1 MAHMRRASSLRN
13 VVAKRNSINAP
24 VNLNCLV
31 RVYLLDGSSK
41 VLQMFSHSTAKE
53 VLIALKF
60 NLDLSDISTF
70 ALFRVVGNN
79 VRRVELNE
87 VITDVMKDPTNSGQ
101 EVRLLFRS
109 WISFKYGAFDH
120 EVFQHG
126 IRNKQPNTAMWLAF
140 MEAVFMCMTGKFYL
154 TEDEAVM
161 LGCLKMQAESG
172 DFNPAHHDLRVMKN
186 RVSSRFPEPARSR
199 MKSLLQ
205 QAATNPAAAVNAEE
219 LAVRVQALYARIAGK
234 SKVEAQINYLES
246 LRTWCPFYGSTLY
259 EVQCQYD
266 DNPLDPNSSPPVIGM
281 NAWVGPLAIF
291 LLTPTEPPVIMR
303 HPYRRIIK
311 WVTLPDKH
319 IFTYWVIKPHVTLAD
334 LEEFQEQQRA
344 KLRGTRGRGHSGDG
358 DSDGGSDADGDGD
371 DEGGQLGEL
380 DAQQF
385 CDCVYL
391 VTSQVKELDY
401 LVKSYVEASTGT
413 PPVLPGATDDLLP
426 MKVAAFG
433 RSSRAKTA
441 ASSNDDDDDHRG
453 GNSDEEGGVHD
464 DSSSDGDSSDGGN
477 GGGRRAK
484 KAAKTKKA
492 AGGTVAPPIPTAET
506 AQKPRVGRLS
516 LFFSSLGGDGLGQ
529 TGSGI
534 GGSGGDGG
542 GEEHFGDD
550 TAAVTNSWF
559 RNMYKA
565 DAPTKKGGG
574 GTHATGSGG
583 GQHRRGSAVLA
594 DDAKPDEISVH
605 NIPMGVKY
613 AASMSELKRMAEES
627 QFSDE
632 EDEEGEDDD
641 DDDDGDDDEDN
652 GGGRRGKKAA
662 GRRARGG
669 DSDEDGDNDDE
680 EDDDDDGSDNGQRTA
695 TRRIPG
701 ISSSNAFRR
710 ASKILFG

>member
-41 VLQMFSHSTAKE
+41 VLQMFSNSTAKE

-172 DFNPAHHDLRVMKN
+172 DFNPAHHDLRVIKN

-199 MKSLLQ
+199 MKMLLQ

-219 LAVRVQALYARIAGK
+219 LAARVQALYARIAGK

-281 NAWVGPLAIF
+281 NAWIGPLAIF

-319 IFTYWVIKPHVTLAD
+319 IFTYWVIKPNVTLAD

-344 KLRGTRGRGHSGDG
+344 KLRGTRGGGSGDG
-358 DSDGGSDADGDGD
+358 DSDGDGDED
-371 DEGGQLGEL
+371 VGQLGEL

-426 MKVAAFG
+426 MKVAAFD

-441 ASSNDDDDDHRG
+441 ASSNDDDDDDDRHG
-453 GNSDEEGGVHD
+453 GNGDNSDEEGGVHD
-464 DSSSDGDSSDGGN
+464 DSSDSDSSD

-484 KAAKTKKA
+484 ATKSKKA

-534 GGSGGDGG
+534 SGGGGDG

-565 DAPTKKGGG
+565 DAPTKKGG
-574 GTHATGSGG
+574 TATGSGG
-583 GQHRRGSAVLA
+583 GHHKRGSAVLA
-594 DDAKPDEISVH
+594 DEAKPDEISVH

-632 EDEEGEDDD
+632 EDEEGDDEDE
-641 DDDDGDDDEDN
+641 GDDDENEGNN
-652 GGGRRGKKAA
+652 GGGGKRGKKAA

-669 DSDEDGDNDDE
+669 GDSDEDGDEDDD
-680 EDDDDDGSDNGQRTA
+680 EDDDDDEGSENGQRTA